1 MSDAVEVCEN
11 ILALH
16 RTGNSHY
23 FIISNVFVALMLFV
37 NISILSSN
45 LSGAAQCCLDPF
57 SRGSRPLKASSSGS
71 IPGDSWLMQDE
82 MVCKFQF

>member
-1 MSDAVEVCEN
+1 MMNFAFPEKDADQLEYEYEAYEAEDSEN

-37 NISILSSN
+37 NISIY
-45 LSGAAQCCLDPF
+45 
-57 SRGSRPLKASSSGS
+57 
-71 IPGDSWLMQDE
+71 
-82 MVCKFQF
+82 